1 MSDGEREAVEADRL
15 IGWRTVAAMYQRLAD
30 DGIDVATNQ
39 MLADA
44 AVTAIRQY
52 ERGTRS
58 GEVQADPTNDA
69 PQSPLPDHC
78 VSRSLIC
85 QHEWRCKEA

>member
-1 MSDGEREAVEADRL
+1 MSDGEREPVEADRL
-15 IGWRTVAAMYQRLAD
+15 IGWRAVAAMYQRLAN

-52 ERGTRS
+52 ERGIRS
-58 GEVQADPTNDA
+58 DEVQADPTNDA
-69 PQSPLPDHC
+69 PSIPAPD
-78 VSRSLIC
+78 R
-85 QHEWRCKEA
+85 AG

>member
-1 MSDGEREAVEADRL
+1 MSDDEREAVEADRL

-52 ERGTRS
+52 EHGIRS
-58 GEVQADPTNDA
+58 GEVQADPTDDA
-69 PQSPLPDHC
+69 PSITA
-78 VSRSLIC
+78 SNR
-85 QHEWRCKEA
+85 AG